1 MSDDQILIKKYSNRK
16 LYDLSRGCYVT
27 LEEIAGLIRAGKQV
41 KVINST
47 SNQDLTTVT
56 LAQIV
61 LDGEK
66 KRKNLLPVTFL
77 HHLIQYGESLR
88 GLWMQHLSSSLEAF
102 MATQM
107 KTGKLWTEWAMRGWT
122 PPDRKPDQVPTTLQA
137 HAEEHTHHSLQ
148 AELESVKERLKQLE
162 EKVREANRE
171 TTETA

>member
-1 MSDDQILIKKYSNRK
+1 MSDDQILIKKYGNRK
-16 LYDLSRGCYVT
+16 LYDLSRRCYVT
-27 LEEIAGLIRAGKQV
+27 LEGIAGLIRAGKQI
-41 KVINST
+41 KVIDST

-61 LDGEK
+61 LEGEK

-107 KTGKLWTEWAMRGWT
+107 KTGKLWTAWAMRGWT
-122 PPDRKPDQVPTTLQA
+122 PPDRKPDQATTVPA
-137 HAEEHTHHSLQ
+137 HAEEPTHHSLQ

-162 EKVREANRE
+162 EKIRE
-171 TTETA
+171 TDEEMTETA